1 MLAAAFRTF
10 SFSSNRLSFFAWNWA
25 LGSIWEAMKR
35 GHPGPQGD
43 GEPSAKKRSVAHS
56 TFVNWQAELDC
67 EVSMSGAKKIVAK
80 LKCKV
85 CVKFE
90 SKIAGRRNYS
100 NKWIVGADSVRT
112 SNIKEHA
119 RTDYSMLM

>member
-1 MLAAAFRTF
+1 MRAASTF
-10 SFSSNRLSFFAWNWA
+10 FLVVSRSVFLTLKLLSVCARSCLSHVLVPDRLSFAWTWA
-25 LGSIWEAMKR
+25 LGSIWEAIKR
-35 GHPGPQGD
+35 DHPGPQGD

-56 TFVNWQAELDC
+56 TFVKWQAESWLDC

-85 CVKFE
+85 CVKFK

-100 NKWIVGADSVRT
+100 NK
-112 SNIKEHA
+112 
-119 RTDYSMLM
+119 

>member
-1 MLAAAFRTF
+1 
-10 SFSSNRLSFFAWNWA
+10 
-25 LGSIWEAMKR
+25 
-35 GHPGPQGD
+35 
-43 GEPSAKKRSVAHS
+43 
-56 TFVNWQAELDC
+56 
-67 EVSMSGAKKIVAK
+67 MSGVKIVAK

-100 NKWIVGADSVRT
+100 NKWNVRADSVRT

-119 RTDYSMLM
+119 ILTSMPCENLNGQSKLSLTGQNWI